1 VAFERTGSAG
11 WAVHPGEILNEEFLK
26 PAEISQYALAKAIG
40 VPSQAINDIV
50 HEKRGISPDMAARLG
65 RFWNNSG
72 EFWLNLQMAYDLHR
86 INKREKKKLERIKP
100 YRAA

>member
-1 VAFERTGSAG
+1 MTIERTGPAA
-11 WAVHPGEILNEEFLK
+11 WAVHPGEILKEEFLK
-26 PAEISQYALAKAIG
+26 PAKVSQYALAKAIG

-50 HEKRGISPDMAARLG
+50 RRKRGVSPDMAARLG

-72 EFWLNLQMAYDLHR
+72 EFWLNLQMAYDLHV
-86 INKREKKKLERIKP
+86 INKRSKKNLEKIQP